1 MHLSSLELVGFKSFG
16 RKVELQ
22 FRTPITAIV
31 GPNGSGKS
39 NCAEAFRFVLG
50 EQSLKS
56 LRGKRGEDLIWGGS
70 SEFARASRA
79 AVRVT
84 FDNRA
89 LNGTRLLGMDFDEVS
104 IERTVYRDGQNEY
117 AINNS
122 KMRLK
127 DVVELL
133 AHANIGA
140 SGHHIISQGEADRVL
155 AASPRERRQMIEDAL
170 GLRIYQY
177 KKEES
182 VRKLEKT
189 EENKTHIESLRKEN
203 APHLAFLKR
212 QVERIAKARE
222 LREKLVGMYEA
233 YLVREDLYIRT
244 LRAHITDDTEGPERE
259 LHEVRTHIEARRGE
273 LAKRERSDPRAERL
287 LALDSE
293 LTRAREESVR
303 TLRIHSRLEGQL
315 SAEERRLE
323 LERARHASEETRPV
337 PFGEVKALAAS
348 LEDEITTLGDKDDK
362 TERTALVE
370 SVLKRLRTFLSRFE
384 SSTKREPDTRE
395 QVRLTREL
403 QEASKEVERADAAL
417 AALSRETEELRL
429 ALSKDKDRDREL
441 ERELFTLMSK
451 ANELEGVLRELT
463 ARATECDRLEEEMKR
478 EVAEAVAFVGREA
491 LRFKHTE
498 GSLPPEER
506 SVQLERKRELEKM
519 KIRLEEMGGSNVD
532 EITRE
537 YDATRERDEFLVRE
551 LADLEASATSLR
563 AIIDELDRELAEK
576 FRSGVSQI
584 SAQFSEFFSLMFGGG
599 TASLSVVTA
608 PKRTKGIVGL
618 LTGSTE
624 EGGEDEEERAEE
636 GIDIDVTLPKKR
648 VKGLTMLSGGE
659 RALTSIA
666 LIFAMSQ
673 VNPPPF
679 LILDETDA
687 ALDEAN
693 SKRYGDMI
701 ENLSKKSQLILIT
714 HNRETMSRA
723 GMLYG
728 ITMGADGVS
737 KVLSVQ
743 LDEAVSVAK

>member
-1 MHLSSLELVGFKSFG
+1 MHLSSVELIGFKSFG
-16 RKVELQ
+16 RKVDLN

-70 SEFARASRA
+70 SEFARASRG

-84 FDNRA
+84 FDNRPVSGA
-89 LNGTRLLGMDFDEVS
+89 RLLAVDFDEVI

-117 AINNS
+117 AINGS
-122 KMRLK
+122 KVRLK
-127 DVVELL
+127 DIVELL
-133 AHANIGA
+133 AQANIGA
-140 SGHHIISQGEADRVL
+140 SGHHIISQGEADRAL
-155 AASPRERRQMIEDAL
+155 AASPRERREMIEDAL
-170 GLRIYQY
+170 GLRVFEY

-182 VRKLEKT
+182 MRKLEKT
-189 EENKTHIESLRKEN
+189 QENREHVESLRKEN

-222 LREKLVGMYEA
+222 LREKLVHAYET
-233 YLVREDLYIRT
+233 YLAREQLYIASFRT
-244 LRAHITDDTEGPERE
+244 KIANDQEGPTRELLEIRAHIEER
-259 LHEVRTHIEARRGE
+259 RTE
-273 LAKRERSDPRAERL
+273 LAKRERNDPRAVRL
-287 LALDSE
+287 LSFESE
-293 LTRAREESVR
+293 LAQMREAGASA
-303 TLRIHSRLEGQL
+303 LRKEGRLEGEL
-315 SAEERRLE
+315 MAEERRLE
-323 LERARHASEETRPV
+323 VERTRHASKDMRPV
-337 PFGEVKALAAS
+337 PLSEVCALSAKIEEELTKLHA
-348 LEDEITTLGDKDDK
+348 ENDQTQRATRITQLIA
-362 TERTALVE
+362 RVRA
-370 SVLKRLRTFLSRFE
+370 FIARFE
-384 SSTKREPDTRE
+384 SAEEREPDEHERTRLLHE
-395 QVRLTREL
+395 LKTARE
-403 QEASKEVERADAAL
+403 EVTKVDTS
-417 AALSRETEELRL
+417 LSSLVRETEELRL
-429 ALSKDKDRDREL
+429 TLAKDKDRDREL
-441 ERELFTLMSK
+441 EKELFTLMTK
-451 ANELEGVLRELT
+451 ANECEGLLRDCT
-463 ARATECDRLEEEMKR
+463 TRTIECDRLDEEFSR
-478 EVAEAVAFVGREA
+478 EVVEAVALVGREA
-491 LRFKHTE
+491 LRYKHAVAD
-498 GSLPPEER
+498 LPSESR

-519 KIRLEEMGGSNVD
+519 KIRLEEMGGSNV
-532 EITRE
+532 EEVMKE
-537 YDATRERDEFLVRE
+537 YETTRERDEFLARE

-563 AIIDELDRELAEK
+563 TLIDELDKELTEK
-576 FRSGVSQI
+576 FRNGVAQV
-584 SAQFSEFFSLMFGGG
+584 SAQFNDFFSLMFGGG
-599 TASLSVVTA
+599 SASLSVVA
-608 PKRTKGIVGL
+608 SSKRTKGILGL
-618 LTGSTE
+618 LQNG
-624 EGGEDEEERAEE
+624 DDDRADQEMVEE
-636 GIDIDVTLPKKR
+636 GIEIDVALPKKR

-728 ITMGADGVS
+728 ITMGTDGVS